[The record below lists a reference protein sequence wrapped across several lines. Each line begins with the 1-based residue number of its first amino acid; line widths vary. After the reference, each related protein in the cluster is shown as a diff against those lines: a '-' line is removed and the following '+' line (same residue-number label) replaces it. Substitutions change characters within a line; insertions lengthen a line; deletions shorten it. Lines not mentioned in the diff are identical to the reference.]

1 MWHSDNLL
9 KTFIDLIEYLNTI
22 FLQQTDSS
30 VFIFFLGFSVPFL
43 VPRTNRYRP
52 NFNSCLWFKTIFKNS
67 LNFEIE
73 NLSWFRKSGRSVWN
87 TLMTLVKF
95 INLSRKTRFCFL
107 LQHFKVFKTFP
118 APPLRRNWRGRSVRI
133 TILMISKL

>member
-1 MWHSDNLL
+1 MLEHV
-9 KTFIDLIEYLNTI
+9 F
-22 FLQQTDSS
+22 SS
-30 VFIFFLGFSVPFL
+30 
-43 VPRTNRYRP
+43 TNRLQRIYFFWVFRYRFWYKGVTGIGQIS
-52 NFNSCLWFKTIFKNS
+52 NHACDLRQFLKIHSEFKLS

>member
-9 KTFIDLIEYLNTI
+9 KNIHRFNRVLEHDFSSTNR
-22 FLQQTDSS
+22 LQR
-30 VFIFFLGFSVPFL
+30 FYFFLGFSVPFL